1 MDKSAGAER
10 LLAAESVCWGG
21 GIQAKS
27 ELGEK
32 FGEIEYERERGKH
45 KLAENDRGKKKTWKL
60 FSWVLR
66 DLKYEGHWQKKC
78 IAVHI
83 HLIAGSFA
91 AMAAVGEAV

>member
-1 MDKSAGAER
+1 MDRSAGAER
-10 LLAAESVCWGG
+10 LLAAENMCWGG
-21 GIQAKS
+21 GIQAKP

-32 FGEIEYERERGKH
+32 FGEIEYE
-45 KLAENDRGKKKTWKL
+45 NDGGKKKTWKL

-83 HLIAGSFA
+83 HLIAGRFA
-91 AMAAVGEAV
+91 VMAAVGEAV

>member
-45 KLAENDRGKKKTWKL
+45 K
-60 FSWVLR
+60 
-66 DLKYEGHWQKKC
+66 
-78 IAVHI
+78 
-83 HLIAGSFA
+83 
-91 AMAAVGEAV
+91 